1 MSIENDL
8 RELARTYSTQL
19 KNQINTIHEGD
30 CLEVLD
36 PIEKG
41 SIDLAYLDP
50 PFFTEKKHDLKTRD
64 RTQEFRFDD
73 IWGTDTA
80 YSRFLLEC
88 ISKVG
93 NVLKKTAA
101 IFVHCDNSA
110 NHIVMSVLDR
120 VFGKNN
126 LRQRRKSSQKEQFSF
141 KPIPT
146 ICLMNSRCM
155 KE

>member
-8 RELARTYSTQL
+8 RKLARTYSTQL
-19 KNQINTIHEGD
+19 KSQINTIHEGD
-30 CLEVLD
+30 CLEVLGS
-36 PIEKG
+36 IEKG

-50 PFFTEKKHDLKTRD
+50 PFFTEKKHSLKTRD

-88 ISKVG
+88 ISKVRD
-93 NVLKKTAA
+93 VLKKTAA

-110 NHIVMSVLDR
+110 NHIVRSVHR
-120 VFGKNN
+120 N
-126 LRQRRKSSQKEQFSF
+126 R
-141 KPIPT
+141 
-146 ICLMNSRCM
+146 
-155 KE
+155 